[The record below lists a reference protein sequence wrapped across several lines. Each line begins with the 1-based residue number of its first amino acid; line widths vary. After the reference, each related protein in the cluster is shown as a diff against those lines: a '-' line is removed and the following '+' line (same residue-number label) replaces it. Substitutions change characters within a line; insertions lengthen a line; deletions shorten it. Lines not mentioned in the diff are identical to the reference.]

1 MKRAVQFGAGA
12 IGKSFL
18 GLLYHDAGWETAF
31 VEIAPHIVNA
41 LNERGGYSIE
51 SVGPVEQITDVRD
64 VGALGPADLDVVTS
78 EIARADLVG
87 TSVGKVSLPD
97 VARVLAAGIARRA
110 RERPESTLNVLIC
123 ENLLDASRAM
133 RELVRPHVPPEAR
146 NYFEER
152 VGLVETVVGR
162 TATVP
167 KLDDGRVDPL
177 RVVAEGDDDLPVNA
191 RTLKGPAPDV
201 PGVRP
206 VDDYGAHVE
215 RKLYGHNCGH
225 ALAAYLGARAGHE
238 FIWQAVEDPS
248 VRALVEAGMWESGRA
263 LCRRHG
269 FARDEHAAYIEG
281 LLRRFAIRALGDTVA
296 RVGRDPVRKLGPTD
310 RLVGA
315 ARLAVEN
322 GEHGEQGERPAA
334 LAEGIAAA
342 MAFRSPGDPS
352 ADELAG
358 ILAAGGPERVLSE
371 VCGLDP
377 SRGGDGLIREL
388 VLDALERAGG

>member
-1 MKRAVQFGAGA
+1 M
-12 IGKSFL
+12 
-18 GLLYHDAGWETAF
+18 
-31 VEIAPHIVNA
+31 
-41 LNERGGYSIE
+41 
-51 SVGPVEQITDVRD
+51 
-64 VGALGPADLDVVTS
+64 
-78 EIARADLVG
+78 
-87 TSVGKVSLPD
+87 
-97 VARVLAAGIARRA
+97 
-110 RERPESTLNVLIC
+110 
-123 ENLLDASRAM
+123 
-133 RELVRPHVPPEAR
+133 
-146 NYFEER
+146 
-152 VGLVETVVGR
+152 
-162 TATVP
+162 P

-206 VDDYGAHVE
+206 VDGYLAHVE

-238 FIWQAVEDPS
+238 FVWQAVEDDR

-263 LCRRHG
+263 LCRKHG

-315 ARLAVEN
+315 ARLAVEQ
-322 GEHGEQGERPAA
+322 GEQGERPAA

-342 MAFRSPGDPS
+342 MAFRARGDPS

-358 ILAAGGPERVLSE
+358 ILAAGGPERVLGE

-377 SRGGDGLIREL
+377 SREGDGLIRDL
-388 VLDALERAGG
+388 VLDALGRAGK